1 MFSNSSFNFY
11 RRNKTMSIEEGRRI
25 RTRGVIEGDLE
36 PPIVL
41 DFGDADGQDTVHA
54 IQELVVLWENDMLV

>member
-1 MFSNSSFNFY
+1 
-11 RRNKTMSIEEGRRI
+11 MSIEEGRRI
-25 RTRGVIEGDLE
+25 RTRGVIKGDLE

-41 DFGDADGQDTVHA
+41 GFGDADGQDTVNA